1 MEIPPKPSR
10 GERSTGASGI
20 RHSLSAAKCLLS
32 RALPGREGREEDES
46 SNRGGTGGR
55 ESTCIECSRH
65 FFATSCRALH
75 AHTHTHMQHTHTQ
88 LITRSFQLSLCI
100 TCDSYVD
107 RDESTF
113 GSKTAG
119 RLLRVRQIPRE
130 RCARLVSLFSPL
142 SPDARALRYL
152 SLSLSFSRFGMPSLS
167 FTQRRSPSLCTLLT
181 YRHSHVKGTQY
192 TGIHVYTSRRSN
204 FLFHL
209 AYTPPSLLILSF
221 SLFRP

>member
-1 MEIPPKPSR
+1 MSPR
-10 GERSTGASGI
+10 TGGD
-20 RHSLSAAKCLLS
+20 R
-32 RALPGREGREEDES
+32 REGEYVYRVFAALLRDVV
-46 SNRGGTGGR
+46 
-55 ESTCIECSRH
+55 SRT
-65 FFATSCRALH
+65 ACAQC
-75 AHTHTHMQHTHTQ
+75 AHTHATHTHTQ